1 MSNGLQA
8 VEDLLVAT
16 PSRGNF
22 SCGDFPTIADIC
34 IVAQCFASRRLQVPV
49 DSFAR
54 VAHIDAQC
62 RDLPA
67 FRAAAPENQPD
78 FEA

>member
-1 MSNGLQA
+1 MQFRRSDGT
-8 VEDLLVAT
+8 VALI
-16 PSRGNF
+16 
-22 SCGDFPTIADIC
+22 FPGKNIREMF

-54 VAHIDAQC
+54 VARIDAHC

-67 FRAAAPENQPD
+67 FRAAAPENQAD